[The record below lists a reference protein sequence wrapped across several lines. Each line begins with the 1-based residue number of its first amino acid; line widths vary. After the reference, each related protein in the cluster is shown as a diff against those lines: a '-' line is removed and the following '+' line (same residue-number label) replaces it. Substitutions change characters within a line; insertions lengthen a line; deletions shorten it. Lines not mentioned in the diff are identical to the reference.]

1 MGGLTSLASTAIQIL
16 GAANS
21 VVGTLED
28 YQSRSGNRAYD
39 QLKEQ
44 SDLAL
49 QNAAEQ
55 AALQKEQIRLTAE
68 QAESER
74 RSALRRAVAR
84 QRAQF
89 GASGVGSSG
98 GSSQAVLLGLFDE
111 SDEDRRQREA
121 LDSLKTNAVDQGYA
135 QQSRINILQLTQL
148 KERDRLKRVGSA
160 LGGLK
165 DAGSII
171 FS

>member
-1 MGGLTSLASTAIQIL
+1 MGGLTSLASTAIQVL

-21 VVGTLED
+21 VIGTLD
-28 YQSRSGNRAYD
+28 NYQSRSGQRAYE
-39 QLKEQ
+39 QMKQQ
-44 SDLAL
+44 SDLVL

-55 AALQKEQIRLTAE
+55 AALQKEQIRLTGE
-68 QAESER
+68 QAEAER
-74 RSALRRAVAR
+74 RAALRRAVAR

-89 GASGVGSSG
+89 GASGVGTSG

-111 SDEDRRQREA
+111 SDEERRQREA
-121 LDSLKTNAVDQGYA
+121 LDALKTNTVDQGYA
-135 QQSRINILQLTQL
+135 QQARINTLQLIQL
-148 KERDRLKRVGSA
+148 KERDRLKNASGI

-165 DAGSII
+165 DIGTTI